1 MEKNTARRERMDKMP
16 VPKAH
21 RSQRTYHVTN
31 TVMARTF
38 AVFLIIFGVVCIG
51 FTEQIHSVFRYML
64 GSTMVAIGLCDIYR
78 GIKKG
83 EYRNNDTKLTSNGI
97 IMMILGL
104 IIMIYE
110 GNVDSIIGSIWGM
123 LGLVK
128 GSEEL
133 NIAICHYFSK
143 KDFMGEAIHAVIE
156 ICLAIMLLIEPLTS
170 VRHHLVILGAEL
182 IWYGLQII
190 VECKNNSRYKNE

>member
-1 MEKNTARRERMDKMP
+1 
-16 VPKAH
+16 
-21 RSQRTYHVTN
+21 
-31 TVMARTF
+31 
-38 AVFLIIFGVVCIG
+38 
-51 FTEQIHSVFRYML
+51 
-64 GSTMVAIGLCDIYR
+64 
-78 GIKKG
+78 
-83 EYRNNDTKLTSNGI
+83 
-97 IMMILGL
+97 MMILGL